1 MRLRRSCSNCGSR
14 NVRRLSWHG
23 RFRALYACRNCGE
36 SFWVARRTPYYIA
49 AAFGIVVVLVGLPW
63 VIASLVTYFER
74 EQELTR
80 AARELETTAQR
91 AHAKDPVA
99 EYELARRYAAGIGVR
114 IDIREAAIWLERA
127 AEHAHTRAQFELG
140 MASLKGEGALQD
152 FAAAFKWLS
161 RAAEAGNAEAQH
173 SLGLLYKNGT
183 GVAPDDFKAYIWLS
197 LAAAHG
203 IETAIAPREAAMRR
217 LSPEQIIEA
226 QAEARR
232 MRITAGNASTNTSA
246 ERHLEK

>member
-1 MRLRRSCSNCGSR
+1 MRLRRNCSGCGSR
-14 NVRRLSWHG
+14 NVRRLSSHG
-23 RFRALYACRNCGE
+23 RFRALYKCRNCGE
-36 SFWVARRTPYYIA
+36 SFWLARRTPYYIA
-49 AAFGIVVVLVGLPW
+49 AGIAAMAVLVGFSW
-63 VIASLVTYFER
+63 AIASLVSYLELER
-74 EQELTR
+74 EHAR
-80 AARELETTAQR
+80 ATHALEETVKRAQ
-91 AHAKDPVA
+91 AKDAVA
-99 EYELARRYAAGIGVR
+99 EYDLARRYATGTGVR
-114 IDIREAAIWLERA
+114 VDILEAAIWLERA

-152 FAAAFKWLS
+152 FAAALKWLS
-161 RAAEAGNAEAQH
+161 RAAEGGNAEAQH

-217 LSPEQIIEA
+217 LSPDQVMEA

-232 MRITAGNASTNTSA
+232 MRNTVGNAGTHTSA